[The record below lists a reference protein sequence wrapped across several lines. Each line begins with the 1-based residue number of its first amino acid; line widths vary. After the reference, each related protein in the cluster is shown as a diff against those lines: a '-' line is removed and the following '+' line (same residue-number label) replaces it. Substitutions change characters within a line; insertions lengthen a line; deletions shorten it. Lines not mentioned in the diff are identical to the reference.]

1 MIFRSLLSPVTK
13 RHVERRIMDTH
24 PLHLFRIIQD
34 VDKYIEFIPL
44 CSYSKVLRRDPD
56 GRTFD
61 GKLIV
66 GKPPLFSENYVS
78 RVTVIPETLCIQ
90 AESIESYK
98 FDSLKSWWRLKEVKD
113 DDENN
118 SNHQAVVRCDVN
130 FEVELTV
137 SDPMIVAV
145 LDKVLQEVAGRQVAA
160 FEKRCKEL
168 PVPYDLIEAA
178 KYLKQ

>member
-13 RHVERRIMDTH
+13 RHVERRIIDTH

-56 GRTFD
+56 GRSFD

-66 GKPPLFSENYVS
+66 GKPPLFSEEYVS
-78 RVTVIPETLCIQ
+78 RVTVIPESLCIQ
-90 AESIESYK
+90 AESIESHK
-98 FDSLKSWWRLKEVKD
+98 FDSLKSWWKLKEVHD
-113 DDENN
+113 GGNGD
-118 SNHQAVVRCDVN
+118 HHAVRCDVN

-137 SDPMIVAV
+137 SDPLTVTV
-145 LDKVLQEVAGRQVAA
+145 LDKVLEEVAVRQVAA
-160 FEKRCKEL
+160 FEKRCEEL
-168 PVPYDLIEAA
+168 PLPYDLIEAA
-178 KYLKQ
+178 KCLKQ